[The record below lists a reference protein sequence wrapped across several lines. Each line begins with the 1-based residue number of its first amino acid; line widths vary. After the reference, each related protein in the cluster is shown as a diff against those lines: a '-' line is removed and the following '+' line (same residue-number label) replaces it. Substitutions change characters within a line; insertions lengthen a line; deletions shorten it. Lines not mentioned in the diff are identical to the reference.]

1 MTSRQDATADKLA
14 ATLLPGLRAEAAFH
28 GLYGPVL
35 AVRWRKLECPG
46 PPARPAHDGEVR
58 DLPRLLD
65 DLPRRRLVV
74 LGEAG
79 AGKTSAGLLT
89 ALTLLGRHLPAE
101 KIPVPVGLNDWEP
114 ARETLSEHLVR
125 QVAPVVGRPAA
136 IELVGGGHLL
146 PIFDD
151 VFEPA
156 PDAASC
162 PITAA
167 QAARVRVE
175 ALIAALNRST
185 DGFVVLADTVRY
197 REATRLGPELDACH
211 VVLEPV
217 AAEEA
222 RSWLRRSVAGVAQL
236 AEDKADSK
244 VARCAD
250 LVARLDRAP
259 GGADVL
265 GSPRRLGLLEGLIYG
280 RPDAVRELPDGDAG
294 AITSYLYQE
303 AVAGCEEALRSI
315 VAPPRVSW
323 LSALRRRGRQDML
336 LQEAVD
342 RRLLRRVPGGYVIPD
357 PGLRDYLRTETPG
370 KPPAVRRSYAE
381 RDRNS
386 TVPDVLAGATA
397 HAPVTFDSEDKSSG

>member
-14 ATLLPGLRAEAAFH
+14 ATLLPVLRAEAAHH

-74 LGEAG
+74 LGESG

-101 KIPVPVGLNDWEP
+101 KIPVPVGLRDWEP

-125 QVAPVVGRPAA
+125 QLAPHVGRPAA
-136 IELVGGGHLL
+136 IELVGGGHIL
-146 PIFDD
+146 PVFDD
-151 VFEPA
+151 IFEPA
-156 PDAASC
+156 PDAGAC

-167 QAARVRVE
+167 HAARVRVE
-175 ALIAALNRST
+175 ALIAALNRGT

-222 RSWLRRSVAGVAQL
+222 RSWLRRTVAGVAQL

-250 LVARLDRAP
+250 LIGRLDRAP
-259 GGADVL
+259 GGSVVL
-265 GSPRRLGLLEGLIYG
+265 GSPRLLGLLEGLIYG
-280 RPDAVRELPDGDAG
+280 EPGAVRDLPSGDAG
-294 AITSYLYQE
+294 EITSYLYQV
-303 AVAGCEEALRSI
+303 AVAGLADVLRT
-315 VAPPRVSW
+315 AGEKRRFF
-323 LSALRRRGRQDML
+323 RRRRNAL
-336 LQEAVD
+336 LAEAVE
-342 RRLLRRVPGGYVIPD
+342 RRLLRRTPAGYEIPD
-357 PGLRDYLRTETPG
+357 AGLREWLSRETPG
-370 KPPAVRRSYAE
+370 RPPAVRLSYVE
-381 RDRNS
+381 RDVNS
-386 TVPDVLAGATA
+386 AVPEVLAGATS